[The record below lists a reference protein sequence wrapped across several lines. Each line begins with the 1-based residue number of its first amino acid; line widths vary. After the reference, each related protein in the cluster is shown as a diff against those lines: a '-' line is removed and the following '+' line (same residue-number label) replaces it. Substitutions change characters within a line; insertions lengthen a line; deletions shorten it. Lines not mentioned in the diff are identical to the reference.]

1 MDQVSK
7 ANKDL
12 NSDHVPN
19 FHIKLSDFFSL
30 LAISLF
36 LTPNLYRI
44 LTWGIKQLAGKKIQ
58 MKENLVPTLSAWL
71 LQRCHQIMKD
81 NGRNVIR
88 EKQLSFCFITLFI
101 ILKTND
107 LANCVWADERKTFQT
122 TTKSINKYRIG
133 LTLRINM
140 FSYSCK
146 LDQYKMILYLLIVTT
161 PT

>member
-44 LTWGIKQLAGKKIQ
+44 LT
-58 MKENLVPTLSAWL
+58 
-71 LQRCHQIMKD
+71 
-81 NGRNVIR
+81 
-88 EKQLSFCFITLFI
+88 
-101 ILKTND
+101 
-107 LANCVWADERKTFQT
+107 
-122 TTKSINKYRIG
+122 
-133 LTLRINM
+133 
-140 FSYSCK
+140 
-146 LDQYKMILYLLIVTT
+146 
-161 PT
+161 